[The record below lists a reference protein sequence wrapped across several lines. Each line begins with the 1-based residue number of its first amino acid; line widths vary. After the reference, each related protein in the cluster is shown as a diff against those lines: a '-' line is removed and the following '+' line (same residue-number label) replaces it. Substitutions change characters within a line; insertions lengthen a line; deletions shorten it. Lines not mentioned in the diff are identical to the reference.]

1 MTRDEGGGGG
11 GVGGGGVGRPEL
23 EALCAGLT
31 SSAAPPPE
39 DRPSSPPVVIVD
51 DEPPP
56 TDRIPEGEIRALVA
70 ETGDQ
75 LARELLAEGYRRR

>member
-1 MTRDEGGGGG
+1 
-11 GVGGGGVGRPEL
+11 
-23 EALCAGLT
+23 
-31 SSAAPPPE
+31 
-39 DRPSSPPVVIVD
+39 VIVD